1 MTAIPTMLAI
11 LTTLATLAILP
22 VAHSTQNLAVEVS
35 VWTGSNDAVIW
46 QSDTYKKFVLTCD
59 SNKPY
64 TEFIF
69 YVHDPTFTHHDE
81 HMYGAIR
88 INNGQD
94 ILIPN
99 SKYDVILDGEERRQ
113 ARLGVSEPNFE
124 DATKYYCIGIKDKQ
138 QDMKFKYLNFI
149 GSVAGTYSRSTPYL
163 NFVAD
168 FKWRGDLYVY
178 KVEFDPMYSDDDR
191 REKYK
196 GNCETK
202 KNPHYKN
209 AICKASIKDGIWER
223 KGGYTQYHITSIT
236 VKMFYHN
243 FNTNTK
249 EYYEEYIQID

>member
-1 MTAIPTMLAI
+1 MTAIPTMLA
-11 LTTLATLAILP
+11 TLATLAILP

-35 VWTGSNDAVIW
+35 VWTDVIW
-46 QSDTYKKFVLTCD
+46 QSDRYKIFVLTCV

-99 SKYDVILDGEERRQ
+99 SKYGVAFFGEEDRE
-113 ARLGVSEPNFE
+113 AHFILSEPNFE

-168 FKWRGDLYVY
+168 LKWRGNLYVY
-178 KVEFDPMYSDDDR
+178 KVEFNPMYSDDDR

-209 AICKASIKDGIWER
+209 AICKASIKDVVWEW
-223 KGGYTQYHITSIT
+223 KWGWGQGYTQYHITSIT
-236 VKMFYHN
+236 VTVSYHN
-243 FNTNTK
+243 FNTNEK
-249 EYYEEYIQID
+249 EYYEEDIQID